1 MEVTGEEER
10 NATEKH
16 VHFTYKCIPD
26 ISSLCQGDL
35 IQITEDIK
43 SILADIHPYFLKD
56 RYKYFM
62 VLTQSCDLV
71 RRNGSKCKTPF
82 IVLATV
88 QTFSDFF
95 DELLIVD
102 RCAERVDKLLLMDAK
117 KKDRAYQLLER
128 IYNNTEPDYFFLYKD
143 ESLDFPESMIASL
156 KVTIVL
162 KSDLHYESCLKAKKM
177 ELSDEF
183 KAKLGWLVGN
193 IYSRVGTTDWE
204 SVMSSNDRKKM
215 LNDELCAHCVIGQK
229 SQIKQLKNEL
239 SNPKNNIKTI
249 EEAANFVAKQPV
261 ESLYNKVILELE
273 KIINSN
279 NKIDNE
285 VKTMLVNSIKSK
297 HTLKSLLDHL

>member
-16 VHFTYKCIPD
+16 VHFTYKCRPD
-26 ISSLCQGDL
+26 TSSLCQGDL
-35 IQITEDIK
+35 IQVTEDIK
-43 SILADIHPYFLKD
+43 PILADIHPYFLKD

-88 QTFSDFF
+88 QTFSEFF
-95 DELLIVD
+95 DELLITD
-102 RCAERVDKLLLMDAK
+102 RCAERVGNLLLMDAK

-215 LNDELCAHCVIGQK
+215 LNDELCAHCVIGHK
-229 SQIKQLKNEL
+229 SQIKQLKDEL
-239 SNPKNNIKTI
+239 SSRKDSIKTI
-249 EEAANFVAKQPV
+249 EDAVNFVEKQPV
-261 ESLYNKVILELE
+261 DSLYNKVIIELE
-273 KIINSN
+273 RIINSN
-279 NKIDNE
+279 NQIENE
-285 VKTMLVNSIKSK
+285 VKTTLINSIKSK
-297 HTLKSLLDHL
+297 HTLKSLLDHF